1 MNLIED
7 LRWRGLVAQSTD
19 EAALLESL
27 KKPITLY
34 IGFDPTAPSLHVGN
48 LVVLLVL
55 RRFQLAG
62 HNPIALVGGATGLV
76 GDPSGRNDER
86 TLNSSEVV
94 EEWVSRIRKQVSAFL
109 DFDAKTNPALV
120 VNNLDWTSPLS
131 AIEFLRD
138 IGKHFSVN
146 QMLAKDS
153 VSSRLEAGGIS
164 YTEFSY
170 QVLQAYDYL
179 ELFRRNNCTLQLGGS
194 DQWGN
199 IVAGLDLIRRVEQGS
214 AHALTVPLLA
224 KADGTKFGKTA
235 GGSVWLDPE
244 MTSPYAFFQFWLNT
258 EDKDVINFL
267 KVFSFLSHE
276 DIEALDIAHTANPGL
291 REAHR
296 ALARELTTLVHGAD
310 TTSRVEAAARAL
322 FGQGELS
329 ELDEKT
335 LAGALAELPRTVI
348 SKDAQIPTWVDL
360 LASTGVVDSKSAA
373 RRIVKEGGAYLNN
386 VKICATLFYDAAR
399 GIVKEGG
406 AYLNNVKISGE
417 DFAPQKSDFLCGKYA
432 ILRKGK
438 RDLACVELV

>member
-1 MNLIED
+1 MNLLED
-7 LRWRGLVAQSTD
+7 LRWRGLLAQSTD

-34 IGFDPTAPSLHVGN
+34 VGFDPTAPSLHVGN

-62 HNPIALVGGATGLV
+62 HTPIALVGGATGLV
-76 GDPSGRNDER
+76 GDPSGKNEER
-86 TLNSSEVV
+86 TLNSTEIV
-94 EEWVSRIRKQVSAFL
+94 EGWVNRIRTQVSAFL
-109 DFDAKTNPALV
+109 DFSEARNKAIV

-146 QMLAKDS
+146 QMLSKDS
-153 VSSRLEAGGIS
+153 VSARLEAGGIS

-170 QVLQAYDYL
+170 QVLQSYDFL
-179 ELFRRNNCTLQLGGS
+179 ELYRRNNCTLQLGGS

-214 AHALTVPLLA
+214 GHALTVPLLT

-235 GGSVWLDPE
+235 GGSVWLDPA
-244 MTSPYAFFQFWLNT
+244 MTSPYAFFQYWLNT
-258 EDKDVINFL
+258 DDKDVINFL
-267 KVFSFLSHE
+267 KVFSFKSHE
-276 DIEALDIAHTANPGL
+276 EITALEIAHKENPGL

-296 ALARELTTLVHGAD
+296 ALARELTALVHSQA
-310 TTSRVEAAARAL
+310 TTDRVEAAAKAL
-322 FGQGELS
+322 FGQGDLT
-329 ELDEKT
+329 ELDEET
-335 LAGALAELPRTVI
+335 LAGALAELPRTTVA
-348 SKDAQIPTWVDL
+348 KNEVIPTWVDL
-360 LASTGVVDSKSAA
+360 LAATGVVDSKSAA

-386 VKICATLFYDAAR
+386 
-399 GIVKEGG
+399 E
-406 AYLNNVKISGE
+406 KISGE

-432 ILRKGK
+432 VLRKGK
-438 RDLACVELV
+438 RDLAAVELI

>member
-1 MNLIED
+1 MNLLED
-7 LRWRGLVAQSTD
+7 LRWRGLLAQSTD
-19 EAALLESL
+19 EAALLESM

-34 IGFDPTAPSLHVGN
+34 VGFDPTAPSLHVGN

-62 HNPIALVGGATGLV
+62 HTPIALVGGATGLV
-76 GDPSGRNDER
+76 GDPSGKNEER
-86 TLNSSEVV
+86 TLNSTEIV
-94 EEWVSRIRKQVSAFL
+94 EGWVSRIRLQVSAFL
-109 DFDAKTNPALV
+109 DFNEAKNKAIV

-146 QMLAKDS
+146 QMLSKDS
-153 VSSRLEAGGIS
+153 VSARLEAGGIS

-170 QVLQAYDYL
+170 QVLQSYDFL

-214 AHALTVPLLA
+214 GHVLTVPLLT

-235 GGSVWLDPE
+235 GGSVWLDPA
-244 MTSPYAFFQFWLNT
+244 MTSPYAFFQYWLNT
-258 EDKDVINFL
+258 DDKDVINFL
-267 KVFSFLSHE
+267 KVFSFKSHAE
-276 DIEALDIAHTANPGL
+276 ITALENAHKENPGL

-296 ALARELTTLVHGAD
+296 ALARELTALVHSQA
-310 TTSRVEAAARAL
+310 TTDRVEAAAKAL
-322 FGQGELS
+322 FGQGDLT
-329 ELDEKT
+329 ELDEET
-335 LAGALAELPRTVI
+335 LAGALAELPRTTV
-348 SKDAQIPTWVDL
+348 SKNEAIPTWVDL
-360 LASTGVVDSKSAA
+360 LAATGVVDSKSAA

-386 VKICATLFYDAAR
+386 
-399 GIVKEGG
+399 E
-406 AYLNNVKISGE
+406 KISGE

-432 ILRKGK
+432 VLRKGK
-438 RDLACVELV
+438 RDLAAVELV

>member
-19 EAALLESL
+19 EKALVEALR
-27 KKPITLY
+27 KPITLY

-94 EEWVSRIRKQVSAFL
+94 EGWVKVIRKQVSAFL
-109 DFDAKTNPALV
+109 DFDTPKNPAQV
-120 VNNLDWTSPLS
+120 VNNLDWTAPLS

-138 IGKHFSVN
+138 VGKHFSVN

-153 VSSRLEAGGIS
+153 VAARLEAGGIS

-170 QVLQAYDYL
+170 QVLQSFDYL

-199 IVAGLDLIRRVEQGS
+199 IVAGLDLIRRVESGS

-224 KADGTKFGKTA
+224 KSDGSKFGKTA
-235 GGSVWLDPE
+235 GGSVWLDPA

-258 EDKDVINFL
+258 EDKDIINFL
-267 KVFSFLSHE
+267 KVFSFKSHE
-276 DIEALDIAHTANPGL
+276 EISALERSHSENPGL
-291 REAHR
+291 RGAHR
-296 ALARELTTLVHGAD
+296 ELARELTSLVHGAN
-310 TTSRVEAAARAL
+310 TTARVESAAKAL
-322 FGQGELS
+322 FGQGDLT
-329 ELDEKT
+329 ELDEAT
-335 LAGALAELPRTVI
+335 LASALAELPRTTI
-348 SKDAQIPTWVDL
+348 SKTQEIPSWVDL
-360 LASTGVVDSKSAA
+360 LAATGVVDSKSAA
-373 RRIVKEGGAYLNN
+373 RRVVKDGGAYLNN
-386 VKICATLFYDAAR
+386 EKV
-399 GIVKEGG
+399 V
-406 AYLNNVKISGE
+406 SE
-417 DFAPQKSDFLCGKYA
+417 DYAPTKSEFLCGKYA
-432 ILRKGK
+432 VLRKGK
-438 RDLACVELV
+438 RDLAAVELI

>member
-19 EAALLESL
+19 EKALVEAL

-86 TLNSSEVV
+86 TLNSSDVV
-94 EEWVSRIRKQVSAFL
+94 GGWVKGIRKQVSAFL
-109 DFDAKTNPALV
+109 DFDTPTNPALV
-120 VNNLDWTSPLS
+120 VNNLDWTAPLS

-153 VSSRLEAGGIS
+153 VAARLEAGGIS

-170 QVLQAYDYL
+170 QVLQSYDFL
-179 ELFRRNNCTLQLGGS
+179 ELFRRNECTLQLGGS

-199 IVAGLDLIRRVEQGS
+199 IVAGLDLIRRVESGS
-214 AHALTVPLLA
+214 GHALTVPLLA
-224 KADGTKFGKTA
+224 KSDGSKFGKSA
-235 GGSVWLDPE
+235 GGSIWLDPA

-258 EDKDVINFL
+258 EDKDIINFL
-267 KVFSFLSHE
+267 KVFSFKSHE
-276 DIEALDIAHTANPGL
+276 EISALEKSHSENPGL
-291 REAHR
+291 RGAHR
-296 ALARELTTLVHGAD
+296 ELARELTTLVHGAD
-310 TTSRVEAAARAL
+310 TTQRVENAAKAL
-322 FGQGELS
+322 FGQGDLT
-329 ELDEKT
+329 ELDEAT
-335 LAGALAELPRTVI
+335 LASALAELPRTTV
-348 SKDAQIPTWVDL
+348 SKTQEIPSWVDL
-360 LASTGVVDSKSAA
+360 LAATGVVDSKSAA
-373 RRIVKEGGAYLNN
+373 RRVVKDGGAYLNN
-386 VKICATLFYDAAR
+386 EKV
-399 GIVKEGG
+399 V
-406 AYLNNVKISGE
+406 SE
-417 DFAPQKSDFLCGKYA
+417 DYAPTKSEFLCGKYA
-432 ILRKGK
+432 VLRKGK
-438 RDLACVELV
+438 RDLAAVELI

>member
-1 MNLIED
+1 MNLIDD
-7 LRWRGLVAQSTD
+7 LRWRGLIAQSTD
-19 EAALLESL
+19 EKALTEAL
-27 KKPITLY
+27 KKPLTLY
-34 IGFDPTAPSLHVGN
+34 IGFDPTAASLHVGN

-86 TLNSSEVV
+86 TLNSNEVV
-94 EEWVSRIRKQVSAFL
+94 EGWVKGIRKQVSAFL
-109 DFDAKTNPALV
+109 DFDTKVNPAVV
-120 VNNLDWTSPLS
+120 VNNLDWTAPLS

-146 QMLAKDS
+146 QMLSKDS

-170 QVLQAYDYL
+170 QVLQSFDYL

-199 IVAGLDLIRRVEQGS
+199 IVAGLDLIRRVESGS

-224 KADGTKFGKTA
+224 KSDGSKFGKTA
-235 GGSVWLDPE
+235 GGSIWLDPA

-276 DIEALDIAHTANPGL
+276 EISSLAKSHEENPGL

-296 ALARELTTLVHGAD
+296 ELARGLTTLVHGGE
-310 TTSRVEAAARAL
+310 TTIRVEVAARAL
-322 FGQGELS
+322 FGQGDLK
-329 ELDEKT
+329 ELDEVT
-335 LAGALAELPRTVI
+335 LASALAELPRVTI
-348 SKDAQIPTWVDL
+348 SSAQEIPTWVDL
-360 LASTGVVDSKSAA
+360 LAATGVVDSKSAA
-373 RRIVKEGGAYLNN
+373 RRVVKDGGAYLNN
-386 VKICATLFYDAAR
+386 EKIA
-399 GIVKEGG
+399 
-406 AYLNNVKISGE
+406 SE
-417 DFAPQKSDFLCGKYA
+417 DYAPTKSEFLCGKYA
-432 ILRKGK
+432 VLRKGK
-438 RDLACVELV
+438 RDLAAVELI

>member
-1 MNLIED
+1 MNLLED
-7 LRWRGLVAQSTD
+7 LRWRGLLAQSTD

-34 IGFDPTAPSLHVGN
+34 VGFDPTAPSLHVGN

-62 HNPIALVGGATGLV
+62 HTPIALVGGATGLV
-76 GDPSGRNDER
+76 GDPSGKNEER
-86 TLNSSEVV
+86 TLNSTEIV
-94 EEWVSRIRKQVSAFL
+94 EGWVNRIRTQVSAFL
-109 DFDAKTNPALV
+109 DFSEAKNKAIV

-146 QMLAKDS
+146 QMLSKDS
-153 VSSRLEAGGIS
+153 VSARLEAGGIS

-170 QVLQAYDYL
+170 QVLQSYDFL
-179 ELFRRNNCTLQLGGS
+179 ELYRRNNCTLQLGGS

-214 AHALTVPLLA
+214 GHALTVPLLT

-235 GGSVWLDPE
+235 GGSVWLDPA
-244 MTSPYAFFQFWLNT
+244 MTSPYAFFQYWLNT
-258 EDKDVINFL
+258 DDKDVINFL
-267 KVFSFLSHE
+267 KVFSFKSHE
-276 DIEALDIAHTANPGL
+276 EITALENAHKENPGL

-296 ALARELTTLVHGAD
+296 ALARELTALVHSQA
-310 TTSRVEAAARAL
+310 TTDRVEAAAKAL
-322 FGQGELS
+322 FGQGDFT
-329 ELDEKT
+329 ELDEET
-335 LAGALAELPRTVI
+335 LAGALAELPRTTV
-348 SKDAQIPTWVDL
+348 SKNDAIPTWVDL
-360 LASTGVVDSKSAA
+360 LAATGVVDSKSAA

-386 VKICATLFYDAAR
+386 
-399 GIVKEGG
+399 E
-406 AYLNNVKISGE
+406 KISGE

-432 ILRKGK
+432 VLRKGK
-438 RDLACVELV
+438 RDLAAVELI

>member
-1 MNLIED
+1 MNLLED
-7 LRWRGLVAQSTD
+7 LRWRGLLAQSTD
-19 EAALLESL
+19 EAALLESM

-34 IGFDPTAPSLHVGN
+34 VGFDPTAPSLHVGN

-62 HNPIALVGGATGLV
+62 HTPIALVGGATGLV
-76 GDPSGRNDER
+76 GDPSGKNEER
-86 TLNSSEVV
+86 TLNSTEIV
-94 EEWVSRIRKQVSAFL
+94 EGWVNRIRTQVSAFL
-109 DFDAKTNPALV
+109 DFNEAKNKAIV

-146 QMLAKDS
+146 QMLSKDS
-153 VSSRLEAGGIS
+153 VSARLEAGGIS

-170 QVLQAYDYL
+170 QVLQSYDFL

-214 AHALTVPLLA
+214 GHALTVPLLT

-235 GGSVWLDPE
+235 GGSVWLDPA
-244 MTSPYAFFQFWLNT
+244 MTSPYAFFQYWLNT
-258 EDKDVINFL
+258 DDKDVINFL
-267 KVFSFLSHE
+267 KVFSFKSHAE
-276 DIEALDIAHTANPGL
+276 ITALENAHKENPGL

-296 ALARELTTLVHGAD
+296 ALARELTALVHSQA
-310 TTSRVEAAARAL
+310 TTDRVEAAAKAL
-322 FGQGELS
+322 FGQGDLT
-329 ELDEKT
+329 ELDEET
-335 LAGALAELPRTVI
+335 LAAALAELPRTTV
-348 SKDAQIPTWVDL
+348 SKNEAIPTWVDL
-360 LASTGVVDSKSAA
+360 LAATGVVDSKSAA

-386 VKICATLFYDAAR
+386 
-399 GIVKEGG
+399 E
-406 AYLNNVKISGE
+406 KISGE

-432 ILRKGK
+432 VLRKGK
-438 RDLACVELV
+438 RDLAAVELV

>member
-7 LRWRGLVAQSTD
+7 LRWRGLLAQTTD
-19 EAALLESL
+19 EKALLEAL
-27 KKPITLY
+27 KKPTTLY
-34 IGFDPTAPSLHVGN
+34 VGFDPTAPSLHAGN

-76 GDPSGRNDER
+76 GDPSGKNEER
-86 TLNSSEVV
+86 TLNSTEIV
-94 EEWVSRIRKQVSAFL
+94 EGWVNRIRKQVSSFL
-109 DFDAKTNPALV
+109 DFDTSKNPAAV

-146 QMLAKDS
+146 QMLSKDS
-153 VSSRLEAGGIS
+153 VSARLEGGGIS

-170 QVLQAYDYL
+170 QVLQSYDFL
-179 ELFRRNNCTLQLGGS
+179 ELYRRNNCTLQVGGS

-214 AHALTVPLLA
+214 GHALTVPLLM

-244 MTSPYAFFQFWLNT
+244 MTSPYAFFQFWLNSD
-258 EDKDVINFL
+258 DKDVINFL
-267 KVFSFLSHE
+267 KVFSFKSHAE
-276 DIEALDIAHTANPGL
+276 ISELEISHNENPGL

-296 ALARELTTLVHGAD
+296 ALARELTSLVHSEE
-310 TTSRVEAAARAL
+310 TTERVEAAARAL

-329 ELDEKT
+329 ELDEAT
-335 LAGALAELPRTVI
+335 LASALAELPRTTV
-348 SKDAQIPTWVDL
+348 SSAEEIPTWVDL
-360 LASTGVVDSKSAA
+360 LAATGVVDSKSAA

-386 VKICATLFYDAAR
+386 VKI
-399 GIVKEGG
+399 
-406 AYLNNVKISGE
+406 SGE
-417 DFAPQKSDFLCGKYA
+417 DFRPSKSDFLCGKYA
-432 ILRKGK
+432 VLRKGK
-438 RDLACVELV
+438 RDLAAVELT